1 MTGAGARAQR
11 RRLMAKRGENSG
23 WIWGLPPLCTV
34 SSTDSGDNGQ
44 GLGRVECRPMTR
56 SELIA
61 QITARSAALTVRD
74 VEAAVKAIFESMTET
89 LANGE
94 RIEIRGFGSFRL
106 TYRPPRIGRN
116 PLTGDTVPVPAKA
129 LPHFKAGRELA
140 ARVNS
145 DKG

>member
-1 MTGAGARAQR
+1 
-11 RRLMAKRGENSG
+11 
-23 WIWGLPPLCTV
+23 LPPLCTV
-34 SSTDSGDNGQ
+34 SSTDSVDNGQ
-44 GLGRVECRPMTR
+44 RLGRVECRPMTR

-61 QITARSAALTVRD
+61 RITARSAALTVRD
-74 VEAAVKAIFESMTET
+74 VETAVKAIFEGMTET

-106 TYRPPRIGRN
+106 AYRPPRIGRN
-116 PLTGDTVPVPAKA
+116 PMTGDTVPVPAKA

-145 DKG
+145 DKGRQVPDG

>member
-1 MTGAGARAQR
+1 MPPHDPFRTHRPDHRPLGGAHRQ
-11 RRLMAKRGENSG
+11 
-23 WIWGLPPLCTV
+23 
-34 SSTDSGDNGQ
+34 
-44 GLGRVECRPMTR
+44 
-56 SELIA
+56 
-61 QITARSAALTVRD
+61 D
-74 VEAAVKAIFESMTET
+74 VETAVKAIFEGMTET

-129 LPHFKAGRELA
+129 VPHFKAGRELA

-145 DKG
+145 DKGSQVPDG